1 MRRGLPRLTAPSRP
15 LSIFLLSDGLR
26 RRPSLALE
34 LAHCRFWNSPA
45 STILGLTPRGDS
57 AYTRTPCGCKGMS
70 LSPERG
76 PDSGL
81 VQVPVLVAV
90 SLATF
95 KATAQEAA
103 GPCAL
108 LGRVGEFQRPSQKR
122 RGHQPL
128 PGLIQVTGCSEPSTG
143 QRPAPASC
151 PQRRH
156 IRLPTALPVPNFAD
170 QRGGSDRP
178 TLRLAKRQAY
188 LCPGAGGSPQRM
200 AVSPQAGEQVT
211 PTGSAGPWQ
220 PSPRLGLGLV
230 SSTASRGQ

>member
-81 VQVPVLVAV
+81 VRVPVLVAV

-128 PGLIQVTGCSEPSTG
+128 PGLIQVS
-143 QRPAPASC
+143 PARANARLRLPVPRGDISGC
-151 PQRRH
+151 PQRSRCPT
-156 IRLPTALPVPNFAD
+156 LPTSEGAAIDRLCAWPSARRICAPGPVAPPSAW
-170 QRGGSDRP
+170 
-178 TLRLAKRQAY
+178 
-188 LCPGAGGSPQRM
+188 LCPHKLGSR
-200 AVSPQAGEQVT
+200 
-211 PTGSAGPWQ
+211 
-220 PSPRLGLGLV
+220 
-230 SSTASRGQ
+230 